1 MYRIDAT
8 AALALV
14 TEVLLSHHAIG
25 QDRCINGHHVRLSI
39 ATVLPRVAIA
49 PVHRLLF
56 RHGVDLFE
64 SSQGFCR
71 LIHLASRQHDT
82 F

>member
-1 MYRIDAT
+1 MYLIDAT

-25 QDRCINGHHVRLSI
+25 QDRRIDGHHVRLPI

-49 PVHRLLF
+49 PMHRLLF
-56 RHGVDLFE
+56 RHDVDLLE
-64 SSQGFCR
+64 SSQRFCR

-82 F
+82 L